1 MKEYQVKPHQ
11 NKAITAIREALARD
25 QKHIVVEIVDG
36 CGKGLVLAKTVEM
49 LSKVRPGNVLVL
61 ADRME
66 VKAQIKDELFN
77 NYQDFVKID
86 NYNVVI
92 ETVQKMLRQQNTQ
105 INEYPFVVFYNAAIS
120 EHIYEALSCKEKTVI
135 VITAT
140 TQKNSHKLFT
150 PNELVFTYSY
160 ADAVN
165 DGYLTP
171 AMDLMALEPAVE
183 VFTKQLLEQFGYHQT
198 NSHPNAKYQGWDS
211 VAHKGEQILWVEY
224 KTYKSQVVSPLAADS
239 LLKDVVIRKMKQ
251 DIPSKDII
259 LLIVLSKIPTFQKD
273 EIYDRYRTVVLDIEN
288 LVFYCKNNP
297 NLLRQLSQIT
307 YFPIDYIKGVPSREA
322 DLAGLSFANTKTEIT
337 HGAEKEDTGASNLIQ
352 QLRDCKS
359 GKKHSG
365 DYENIC
371 ERIIRT
377 LFEANYFNRLTR
389 QHKTKD
395 EHFRMDLIGS
405 LKINQ
410 SNEESMH
417 PLWQMLVQHY
427 NSHFVVFEF
436 KNYSKEIDQNLIY
449 ITEKYLFDAAL
460 RNVAFIISRKGFS
473 KSAKFAAEGC
483 LKEHGKLIL
492 DVTEEDLVKMLEAK
506 TDEAADYLLTKLEE
520 FLMGISK

>member
-1 MKEYQVKPHQ
+1 MKAVQLRSYQRD
-11 NKAITAIREALARD
+11 AIAAIQEALVRN
-25 QKHIVVEIVDG
+25 QKHIVVEIVNG

-49 LSKVRPGNVLVL
+49 LSKRKPGSVLVL
-61 ADRME
+61 ADRMD

-77 NYQDFVKID
+77 NYQDFIKIE
-86 NYNVVI
+86 NYNVAI
-92 ETVQKMLRQQNTQ
+92 ETVQKMLRQNTK
-105 INEYPFVVFYNAAIS
+105 INEYPFVVFYDAVIS
-120 EHIYEALSCKEKTVI
+120 ERVYEALSCKEKTVI
-135 VITAT
+135 VITTT

-150 PNELVFTYSY
+150 PSELVFTYSY

-171 AMDLMALEPAVE
+171 AMDANALEPAVE
-183 VFTKQLLEQFGYHQT
+183 AFSKQLLECFGYHQIDWYPST
-198 NSHPNAKYQGWDS
+198 QNQRWDF
-211 VAHKGEQILWVEY
+211 VVCKGEQKIWVEY
-224 KTYKSQVVSPLAADS
+224 KTYKSQVVSPSTADS
-239 LLKDVVIRKMKQ
+239 LLKTILMRKMTQAISQ
-251 DIPSKDII
+251 DDIVLLIILSRIPS
-259 LLIVLSKIPTFQKD
+259 LQKD
-273 EIYDRYRTVVLDIEN
+273 EIYKRYKIIIWDIEN
-288 LVFYCKNNP
+288 LVFYSKRSP
-297 NLLRQLSQIT
+297 TLLKQLSQIT
-307 YFPIDYIKGVPSREA
+307 YYPIDYIEGRFSEEA
-322 DLAGLSFANTKTEIT
+322 ELASLSFTS
-337 HGAEKEDTGASNLIQ
+337 AEKEIAHEAEKEAVQTCNLIQ
-352 QLRDCKS
+352 QLKDCKS
-359 GKKHSG
+359 GKKHSS

-371 ERIIRT
+371 EEIIRI
-377 LFEANYFNRLTR
+377 LFETNYFNRLTR

-473 KSAKFAAEGC
+473 ESAKFAAEGC

-492 DVTEEDLVKMLEAK
+492 DVTEEDLIKMLEAK
-506 TDEAADYLLTKLEE
+506 SDEAADYLLVKLEN